1 MTKKRKLKLLLCV
14 VILFISCFLTCFAN
28 NVTYAS
34 SIDIEGGYSN
44 VLEDLQKDENFDASK
59 YPVVADDYSL
69 NVMHIAESQDRELL
83 IYVYQPCGENKKIVA
98 TSLFLSTNVNGL
110 DYKNYSLNL
119 LNKQG
124 VFYKY
129 SVKNFAVSNEAT
141 RHYEITSIYRAFD
154 SSIDKGLEDDNGN
167 IINEVEYPVAKH
179 WTFGDNE
186 IICHDIETIKITDKY
201 VGFCRYD
208 SGYTGSPG
216 LGFSWQKPGYDSHFV
231 AFNTDRKIDEL
242 YEADVYFSRQS
253 FSSSDALI
261 TDESCKFGDVV
272 DDYAYLKG
280 ESVIVDI
287 PNGGSG
293 THFEWETIQTVDE
306 FFECEDRE
314 FIYEFGVF
322 NVKKETKL
330 TDEGKKDI
338 EGMSWVLRFALT
350 EFNDYYEGS
359 GLTKTH
365 YVNYTIVGSVS
376 ILRLKFLSGGVVYDL
391 GVIDNKQQGDG
402 IPDNYTETTLELKNA
417 FKIILAILLL
427 IVVLVVLAP
436 ILPTIF
442 GVIWSVVKVV
452 FKFVWWVISAPFK
465 LFGKAKKKRK

>member
-179 WTFGDNE
+179 WTFSSSDSGVGVV
-186 IICHDIETIKITDKY
+186 CQDIETITITSKF
-201 VGFCRYD
+201 VGFVRYED
-208 SGYTGSPG
+208 GDWWHMWGESAC
-216 LGFSWQKPGYDSHFV
+216 DRHFV
-231 AFNTDRKIDEL
+231 AFSTERQIDRL
-242 YEADVYFSRQS
+242 MEADVFYQYQS
-253 FSSSDALI
+253 YHLRRPLDALHTDTHTYGEI
-261 TDESCKFGDVV
+261 TDG
-272 DDYAYLKG
+272 YAYLDYSQRG
-280 ESVIVDI
+280 NYDNGHYNYTWDRIQDVDDFISSVNVE
-287 PNGGSG
+287 NTYS
-293 THFEWETIQTVDE
+293 
-306 FFECEDRE
+306 CA
-314 FIYEFGVF
+314 VF
-322 NVKKETKL
+322 NVSNVSQV
-330 TDEGKKDI
+330 TDENIANLKQQ
-338 EGMSWVLRFALT
+338 EWVLSFLETAYTKSRGS
-350 EFNDYYEGS
+350 EEHYYS
-359 GLTKTH
+359 TR
-365 YVNYTIVGSVS
+365 VGSVS
-376 ILRLKFLSGGVVYDL
+376 ILRLKFETGGVIYNF
-391 GVIDNKQQGDG
+391 GVIDNKQSGSSNPINTFD
-402 IPDNYTETTLELKNA
+402 TTLELKDA
-417 FKIILAILLL
+417 FKIILALLLL
-427 IVVLVVLAP
+427 IVLIVVLAP

-442 GVIWSVVKVV
+442 GVIWSVVKAV